1 MRYFYVDQ
9 LNHPAGPVEAPVLC
23 EALLSGVL
31 TADSLIA
38 EEFTDVWQP
47 LGSLLPFYFSE
58 NGETLGPASLTDIH
72 EMARTATAPVLICP
86 LGGSSWHPLPGTSLA
101 AAPPALPIVA
111 ASPVYAAPRT
121 MPQPA
126 APAEP
131 RQLRPAII
139 TAGIIWITAGAG
151 KILDTLINAIIAA
164 THLVRTHIEPS
175 VIFVSIIAILISM
188 LIGTAFFLTG
198 LGTVRGRPGNLVRR
212 GVYSLAAGL
221 ISLLLTLRDSQ
232 SPSEDEPGPYDSLLT
247 ATAAILAVLLIA
259 AGIIA
264 LSNHSNPWRKTR
276 KMPAPR
282 PPGSRT
288 PTG

>member
-9 LNHPAGPVEAPVLC
+9 LNRPAGPVEAPVLC

-47 LGSLLPFYFSE
+47 LGSLLPFYFSQ

-72 EMARTATAPVLICP
+72 ETARTATAPVLICP

-126 APAEP
+126 IPAEQKRP
-131 RQLRPAII
+131 HPAII

-151 KILDTLINAIIAA
+151 KILDTLVATVAAA
-164 THLVRTHIEPS
+164 THLVRTHVEPP
-175 VIFVSIIAILISM
+175 VIFVSVIAILVSM

-198 LGTVRGRPGNLVRR
+198 LGTVRGRPGNLIRR

-221 ISLLLTLRDSQ
+221 ISILLTLRDSQ
-232 SPSEDEPGPYDSLLT
+232 SP
-247 ATAAILAVLLIA
+247 
-259 AGIIA
+259 
-264 LSNHSNPWRKTR
+264 RKS
-276 KMPAPR
+276 KQA
-282 PPGSRT
+282 RT
-288 PTG
+288 IPSSQ